1 MYISVTSKLLT
12 AQKARPTGAWLMH
25 LFCPGELIHSRIH
38 IFSMFSVS
46 PSHQSIIWCLTGS
59 GKPFL
64 CSVGSPLHVVCHVRR
79 ATADQSQGPR
89 VQQIGLGG
97 AVGWL
102 TSTVCNN
109 EAMTLSVVF
118 LGNRVKT
125 CELYCLRA
133 CIISSVAFF
142 FFFFSIDLPVS
153 EGFTE
158 LEARFPGKSFISER
172 KHYHHVK
179 PHQEVNMVIFLEEH
193 DTSRLWSN
201 SGRQVLT
208 RSLGVG
214 MEFDC
219 LHAPLNFRRLSYV
232 RPEMPGI
239 FLWSWYFSW
248 SKLAAPTKFFSCFF
262 SCLVFF
268 FFFK

>member
-1 MYISVTSKLLT
+1 MSHWLWKAFSLQRRLPTPRRLPRQTRYSRSIPGASGPTNRPGRSRRLIDKHRLQQWSDDSK
-12 AQKARPTGAWLMH
+12 
-25 LFCPGELIHSRIH
+25 C
-38 IFSMFSVS
+38 
-46 PSHQSIIWCLTGS
+46 C
-59 GKPFL
+59 FL
-64 CSVGSPLHVVCHVRR
+64 REPCK
-79 ATADQSQGPR
+79 D
-89 VQQIGLGG
+89 
-97 AVGWL
+97 
-102 TSTVCNN
+102 
-109 EAMTLSVVF
+109 
-118 LGNRVKT
+118 
-125 CELYCLRA
+125 LRA
-133 CIISSVAFF
+133 LLSKGVHHFFCGIF

-208 RSLGVG
+208 RSLGAG

-239 FLWSWYFSW
+239 FLWSWFFSW